1 MDAHQKIVH
10 ETLLQMLE
18 ELKASGGKAS
28 LFVDDQG
35 LSSEEGFVQEITG
48 DGLDKVLHLGNGK
61 AIPLRHVMAV
71 NGVFLTGFST
81 C

>member
-1 MDAHQKIVH
+1 
-10 ETLLQMLE
+10 MLE
-18 ELKASGGKAS
+18 ALQASGGKAS

-35 LSSEEGFVQEITG
+35 LSNEEGTVQDITG
-48 DGLDKVLHLGNGK
+48 DGLEKLLHLDNGK
-61 AIPLRHVMAV
+61 TIPLKNIMAV

>member
-1 MDAHQKIVH
+1 MDAHQKIIH

-18 ELKASGGKAS
+18 EIKATGCKAS

-35 LSSEEGFVQEITG
+35 LSSEEGTVQNITG
-48 DGLDKVLHLGNGK
+48 EGLDKILHLDNGK
-61 AIPLRHVMAV
+61 AIPLRKIMAV
-71 NGVFLTGFST
+71 NGLFLTGFST